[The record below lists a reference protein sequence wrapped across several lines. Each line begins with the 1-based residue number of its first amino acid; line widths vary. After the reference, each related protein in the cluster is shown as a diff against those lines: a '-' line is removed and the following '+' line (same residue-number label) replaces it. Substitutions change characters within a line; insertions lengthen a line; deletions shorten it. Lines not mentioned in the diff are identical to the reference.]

1 MDSLHGSGVHTYA
14 RFYSLVS
21 KSHFPPNDQILFCSP
36 NFSFYR
42 TYPIPSS
49 IHCSSSTWPNE
60 KSITLGMTWVQNVL
74 VFLFLLLLL
83 FFSPSLLV
91 FNSSAV
97 FFFFISFI
105 FSVYRCLY
113 CLILVHFYFSLLSP
127 HPSAYVTVIS

>member
-36 NFSFYR
+36 NFSLYR

-83 FFSPSLLV
+83 FFLPLFSFSTVPLSSFSLSHSFFPCIVV
-91 FNSSAV
+91 FIVLFSC
-97 FFFFISFI
+97 IFI
-105 FSVYRCLY
+105 FPYYLH
-113 CLILVHFYFSLLSP
+113 ILAHTSP
-127 HPSAYVTVIS
+127 